1 MKLAEAD
8 LSAALATADAQPTN
22 PTNPDNPDNPDRRD
36 LPKPV
41 YAFDLEAVTY
51 EHRHA
56 TITGAEV
63 MAAAN
68 IPVTE
73 GIIRILPDCSRE
85 AIGRDTLVELA
96 TGAQFRRRPR
106 FKRG

>member
-1 MKLAEAD
+1 MKLAD
-8 LSAALATADAQPTN
+8 VDRSATLATAGGHPTN
-22 PTNPDNPDNPDRRD
+22 ASNRD
-36 LPKPV
+36 VPQPV
-41 YAFDLEAVTY
+41 YAFDLEEVTY

-63 MAAAN
+63 MAAGN
-68 IPVTE
+68 IPASE
-73 GIIRILPDCSRE
+73 GIIRILPDGIRQ
-85 AIGRDTLVELA
+85 AIGPGTVVELA

>member
-8 LSAALATADAQPTN
+8 HSAALATAGRHPTN
-22 PTNPDNPDNPDRRD
+22 ASNHDVPQ
-36 LPKPV
+36 PV

-51 EHRHA
+51 EHRLA
-56 TITGAEV
+56 TITGAEL
-63 MAAAN
+63 MAAGD
-68 IPVTE
+68 IPASE
-73 GIIRILPDCSRE
+73 GIIRILPDGSRE
-85 AIGRDTLVELA
+85 AIGPDAVVELA